1 MHVLLVSIGVAAL
14 ALLLV
19 LLPAIALQFALRL
32 FAAHRRA
39 SDTSMMCPEI
49 ERTRLRPLEVAPR
62 PLELSRSSS

>member
-19 LLPAIALQFALRL
+19 LLPAIALQRALRV
-32 FAAHRRA
+32 FA
-39 SDTSMMCPEI
+39 STSGGDTSMMRA
-49 ERTRLRPLEVAPR
+49 RTDTAPALEVAPR

>member
-32 FAAHRRA
+32 FA
-39 SDTSMMCPEI
+39 STSGDTSMMRD
-49 ERTRLRPLEVAPR
+49 RTDAAPALEVAPR